1 MRCRFKEVNLV
12 KIGMRN
18 IHLFLDVNIN
28 KHYLVSMFEGLE
40 KKIVKF
46 YSFIVNS
53 TAVLCKQ
60 YCCVV

>member
-18 IHLFLDVNIN
+18 IHLFLDVNNN
-28 KHYLVSMFEGLE
+28 KHYLVSLFEGLE

-53 TAVLCKQ
+53 TAVLCKKFRIFN
-60 YCCVV
+60 